1 MTTLH
6 GGYDYSVISVHFF
19 ICKYARSDLMSM
31 QQNYKLLFENK
42 IGCVANLLEFNDGQ
56 REILKTA
63 AWISLNDLMLNQQKE
78 YSDDE
83 HHLAQ
88 WLLVIKI
95 GKNVETFLNAN
106 KSYASNDIW
115 HEFSNTQPN
124 NGQLLQLID
133 YMVERCR

>member
-1 MTTLH
+1 ME
-6 GGYDYSVISVHFF
+6 
-19 ICKYARSDLMSM
+19 
-31 QQNYKLLFENK
+31 QNINLLFENK
-42 IGCVANLLEFNDGQ
+42 IGCVANLLGFNGGQ

-83 HHLAQ
+83 YHLAQ
-88 WLLVIKI
+88 WILVIRV
-95 GKNVETFLNAN
+95 GKNVESFLNAN
-106 KSYASNDIW
+106 KSYASNDLW

-124 NGQLLQLID
+124 NGQLRQLID